1 MDSIFRKLLYT
12 SVGFI
17 SLSADRLIR
26 LIDDLVYEQKI
37 SSEEGKRIVE
47 SFSKE
52 SQSKKED
59 FDGQITDWVQ
69 DFMGKFTF
77 AENSDIEEVKNRLQK
92 LEAEEKETLKKTPV
106 KTTRKSTKDKK

>member
-26 LIDDLVYEQKI
+26 LIDELVYEHKI

-47 SFSKE
+47 SFSKS
-52 SQSKKED
+52 SQSRKEE
-59 FDGQITDWVQ
+59 FDGQVSDWVQ
-69 DFMGKFTF
+69 DLMTKFTF
-77 AENSDIEEVKNRLQK
+77 AEDAEIKEVKTRLQK
-92 LEAEEKETLKKTPV
+92 LEEEKMPV
-106 KTTRKSTKDKK
+106 KTTRKSSKDKK

>member
-26 LIDDLVYEQKI
+26 LIDELVYEHKI

-47 SFSKE
+47 SFSKS
-52 SQSKKED
+52 SQSRKEE
-59 FDGQITDWVQ
+59 FDGQVSDWVQ
-69 DFMGKFTF
+69 DLMTKFTF
-77 AENSDIEEVKNRLQK
+77 AEDAEDAEIKEVKTRLQK
-92 LEAEEKETLKKTPV
+92 LEEEKMPV
-106 KTTRKSTKDKK
+106 KTTRKSSKDKK